1 MSTTTKAK
9 IMAATKQ
16 LVVSQP
22 FDKIT
27 VTTIMTV
34 TGMRRQSFYDHFRDK
49 YDVLAEIYSTEVKAA
64 VRYCGNY
71 QFWPQTLLAMLTYFD
86 SNRTFYQHVLE
97 LDVQNAPEAVIL
109 EHLKTM
115 VGQIFTS
122 LGKFEKISIDTSY
135 CDFLQKTLGG
145 TLFLSLKDWLYRPD
159 DVDLQM
165 EYQYLK
171 AYLEDGINGFLLR
184 TKRISSYQKRTEIA

>member
-1 MSTTTKAK
+1 MTTKEK

-27 VTTIMTV
+27 VTTIMAV

-49 YDVLAEIYSTEVKAA
+49 YDVLADIYSTEVKDA
-64 VRYCGNY
+64 VKYCGNY
-71 QFWPQTLLAMLTYFD
+71 QFWPQTLLAILTYFD
-86 SNRTFYQHVLE
+86 NNRTFYQNVLK
-97 LDVQNAPEAVIL
+97 LDVQNAPEEVIL
-109 EHLKTM
+109 NHLKTM

-122 LGKFEKISIDTSY
+122 LGKVEKISIDTIY
-135 CDFLQKTLGG
+135 CEFLQKTLGG
-145 TLFLSLKDWLYRPD
+145 TLFLSLKDWLYHQG
-159 DVDLQM
+159 DVDLQQ
-165 EYQYLK
+165 EYLYLK

-184 TKRISSYQKRTEIA
+184 TKRIDHYQKRTEIA

>member
-1 MSTTTKAK
+1 
-9 IMAATKQ
+9 MAATKQ
-16 LVVSQP
+16 LVVSQS

-27 VTTIMTV
+27 VTTIMAV

-64 VRYCGNY
+64 VKYCGNY

-86 SNRTFYQHVLE
+86 RNRRFYQNVLK
-97 LDVQNAPEAVIL
+97 LDVQNAPETVIL

-115 VGQIFTS
+115 VGEIFAS
-122 LGKFEKISIDTSY
+122 LGKTEKISIDTRY
-135 CDFLQKTLGG
+135 CQFLQKTLGG
-145 TLFLSLKDWLYRPD
+145 TLFLSLKDWLYQPNE
-159 DVDLQM
+159 VDLQE

-184 TKRISSYQKRTEIA
+184 TKRIDRYQKRPEIA

>member
-1 MSTTTKAK
+1 MSTATKAK

-86 SNRTFYQHVLE
+86 SNRAFYQHVLE

-159 DVDLQM
+159 DVDLQT